1 MLPDNLLPRSLIA
14 VEAPLDQAVDGGW
27 LRWNEM
33 GRHEVGHIGGTRDDS
48 KAFFAMSNDG
58 RSGKIAT
65 VATGVPAFAFD
76 ESAGLSCDGIPLSD
90 IAARAGTP
98 TYVYSAASIRST
110 WRRFD
115 AAFAGVPHAIH
126 YALKANSTLALLR
139 LLRRLGS
146 AADANSWGEIE
157 VARRAGFL
165 PEHLVFTGVGK
176 TLEELR
182 RAVPLGLRS
191 INAESPGELE
201 RIDALARGLGTRA
214 RVSVRL
220 NPDIDAGAH
229 PHISTGRRINKFGV
243 PIELGR
249 ELYRTIAGMAGLQPV
264 GVHVHI
270 GSQITDVAPLR
281 RSAEALAEL
290 VGQVRAD
297 GIPIE
302 HIDIGGGLGV
312 SYDGSAAAT
321 VEEYAAAV
329 LPAVG
334 PTGLEILLEPGR
346 AVVASSAVLVAR
358 VVDVKA
364 YFDAKPFVVLDAG
377 MTELIRPALYGAY
390 HRIAPVRPRPGD
402 PRPCEIVGPLCES
415 SDIVGSDRVL
425 PPLEVGDLV
434 AVFDAGAYGSAMSST
449 YNRRPLP
456 CEVLVD
462 EGRWT
467 IVRRRQ
473 TVDEMTALET

>member
-1 MLPDNLLPRSLIA
+1 
-14 VEAPLDQAVDGGW
+14 
-27 LRWNEM
+27 
-33 GRHEVGHIGGTRDDS
+33 
-48 KAFFAMSNDG
+48 MSNDR
-58 RSGKIAT
+58 RSGKIPSVT
-65 VATGVPAFAFD
+65 TGCSAFVCD
-76 ESAGLSCDGIPLSD
+76 SPAGLSCDGVPLAD

-115 AAFAGVPHAIH
+115 AAFAAVPHEIH

-139 LLRRLGS
+139 LMRGLGS
-146 AADANSWGEIE
+146 GADANSWGEIE
-157 VARRAGFL
+157 VALRAGFI

-176 TLEELR
+176 TPDELR

-191 INAESPGELE
+191 INAESAGELE
-201 RIDALARGLGTRA
+201 RIDAVARTLGTRA

-220 NPDIDAGAH
+220 NPDIEAGAH

-249 ELYRTIAGMAGLQPV
+249 DLYRSIARMPGLQTV

-281 RSAEALAEL
+281 QAAAALAEF
-290 VGQVRAD
+290 VRLLRED
-297 GIPIE
+297 GIAIE
-302 HIDIGGGLGV
+302 HIDLGGGLGV
-312 SYDGSAAAT
+312 SYGETTAPT

-329 LPAVG
+329 LPVIG
-334 PTGLEILLEPGR
+334 PTGLTILLEPGR
-346 AVVASSAVLVAR
+346 AIVASAGVLLAT

-364 YFDAKPFVVLDAG
+364 YFDGKPFVVLDAG

-390 HRIAPVRPRPGD
+390 HRIAPVKPRAGD
-402 PRPCEIVGPLCES
+402 ARTYEVVGPLCES
-415 SDIVGSDRVL
+415 SDIVGRDRFL
-425 PPLEVGDLV
+425 PPLEAGDVV
-434 AVFDAGAYGSAMSST
+434 AVFDAGAYGSSMSST

-456 CEVLVD
+456 CEVVVD
-462 EGRWT
+462 DGRWT

-473 TVDEMTALET
+473 TVDDMVANEN